1 MKQHNFLT
9 GKIDKCQI
17 CGSNNL
23 IQVIDLGHQPLANT
37 LQKNNQ
43 DKEKME
49 KFPINV
55 VRCGDYF
62 NANHY
67 IVDRNKVY
75 HQDYPTYQV
84 LPKQ

>member
-37 LQKNNQ
+37 LKKIIKIKKKWKN
-43 DKEKME
+43 
-49 KFPINV
+49 
-55 VRCGDYF
+55 F
-62 NANHY
+62 N
-67 IVDRNKVY
+67 
-75 HQDYPTYQV
+75 
-84 LPKQ
+84 

>member
-37 LQKNNQ
+37 LQKNTPKVMIKQ
-43 DKEKME
+43 
-49 KFPINV
+49 FPNL
-55 VRCGDYF
+55 YF
-62 NANHY
+62 PL
-67 IVDRNKVY
+67 ILEDRKKRIS
-75 HQDYPTYQV
+75 
-84 LPKQ
+84 LSMI